1 MNLKKIA
8 LSIILLFVIFMGGVI
23 ASVYIY
29 PPKGV
34 MIFEYHR
41 VNDDTVDTDD

>member
-34 MIFEYHR
+34 MILNII
-41 VNDDTVDTDD
+41 VSMMTL

>member
-1 MNLKKIA
+1 MNTKKI
-8 LSIILLFVIFMGGVI
+8 ILAILCLVVIFLSGVI

-34 MIFEYHR
+34 MILNII
-41 VNDDTVDTDD
+41 V

>member
-34 MIFEYHR
+34 MIFG
-41 VNDDTVDTDD
+41 VLNPTL